1 MIQKQKLVV
10 IIIFTSLALVGWL
23 SATFGLLDP
32 STAYFLQLSSA
43 ILALCAI
50 GFGAVKALLRH
61 VFGMDVLATVAI
73 LASIVSGE
81 YLPAVVVA
89 IMLLGGEM
97 LEDYAQRRASSAIR
111 KLIEAQP
118 QTATVLRN
126 GQEVQIKPEEVKLGE
141 TVIVKPGAK
150 IPIDGVIQK
159 GSALINQASV
169 TGESV
174 PSEKAEGELV
184 FSGTLIMQGAIY
196 VTATAVGERSTYGR
210 IIAMVKEAEAKRAP
224 IERTTDRYAKY
235 FTPGILALGLA
246 VFAVTQD
253 TLRMAAIFIIA
264 CPCALTLATPT
275 AVVASIG
282 NAAKKGIIIR
292 NGETLEKLSKVD
304 MLIVDKTGTITRGEL
319 EVVGIKSFGKH
330 TTEEIL
336 QFAARVEKCSE
347 HPFAKAILKK
357 ALQQQLVVGDSE
369 CFEHYPGLGVR
380 IENGVSSIIVGNERL
395 LKQYSILLTREQREY
410 FGEQANLTVV
420 LVAKGKTVVGAI
432 RLADRPRENI
442 KDILA
447 KTKEN
452 GVKEIMMLTGDND
465 NVARAVAKASGIDES
480 FSNMM
485 PADKVDQ
492 IQKLRNQ
499 GHTVAMIGDGVN
511 DAPALT
517 AANVGIAMGVSGT
530 EVAIETAGIVLAQDN
545 LQRLPQLLQ
554 IGKKTMSIIKQNI
567 AFALAINVIGIVLS
581 TQGLITPLIG
591 SAIHES
597 NALIV
602 MMNSLR
608 LLRVK

>member
-1 MIQKQKLVV
+1 MIQKKKLVV
-10 IIIFTSLALVGWL
+10 IIIFISLALVGWL

-32 STAYFLQLSSA
+32 STAYFLKLSSA

-97 LEDYAQRRASSAIR
+97 LEDYAQQRASSAIR
-111 KLIEAQP
+111 RLIEAQP

-159 GSALINQASV
+159 GFALINQASV
-169 TGESV
+169 TVESV

-282 NAAKKGIIIR
+282 NAAKKGILIR
-292 NGETLEKLSKVD
+292 GGAALEATGNVNAVVL
-304 MLIVDKTGTITRGEL
+304 DKTGTLTLGIPKVMDVMSFGGKTES
-319 EVVGIKSFGKH
+319 EVVGI
-330 TTEEIL
+330 
-336 QFAARVEKCSE
+336 A
-347 HPFAKAILKK
+347 
-357 ALQQQLVVGDSE
+357 
-369 CFEHYPGLGVR
+369 
-380 IENGVSSIIVGNERL
+380 
-395 LKQYSILLTREQREY
+395 
-410 FGEQANLTVV
+410 
-420 LVAKGKTVVGAI
+420 
-432 RLADRPRENI
+432 
-442 KDILA
+442 
-447 KTKEN
+447 
-452 GVKEIMMLTGDND
+452 
-465 NVARAVAKASGIDES
+465 AVAEK
-480 FSNMM
+480 FS
-485 PADKVDQ
+485 
-492 IQKLRNQ
+492 
-499 GHTVAMIGDGVN
+499 
-511 DAPALT
+511 
-517 AANVGIAMGVSGT
+517 
-530 EVAIETAGIVLAQDN
+530 
-545 LQRLPQLLQ
+545 
-554 IGKKTMSIIKQNI
+554 
-567 AFALAINVIGIVLS
+567 
-581 TQGLITPLIG
+581 
-591 SAIHES
+591 
-597 NALIV
+597 
-602 MMNSLR
+602 
-608 LLRVK
+608 

>member
-159 GSALINQASV
+159 GFALINQASV

-330 TTEEIL
+330 TTDEIL

-395 LKQYSILLTREQREY
+395 LKQYYILLTREQREY

-442 KDILA
+442 NDILA

-608 LLRVK
+608 LLWVK

>member
-10 IIIFTSLALVGWL
+10 ITIFTSLALVGWL

-50 GFGAVKALLRH
+50 GFGAVKALLRR

-97 LEDYAQRRASSAIR
+97 LEDYAQQRASSAIR
-111 KLIEAQP
+111 RLIEAQP
-118 QTATVLRN
+118 QTATVLRS
-126 GQEVQIKPEEVKLGE
+126 GQEVQIKPEEVNLGE
-141 TVIVKPGAK
+141 IVIVKPGAK
-150 IPIDGVIQK
+150 IPVDGIIQK
-159 GSALINQASV
+159 GSALINQASIS
-169 TGESV
+169 GESV
-174 PSEKAEGELV
+174 PVDKAEGALV
-184 FSGTLIMQGAIY
+184 FSGTIIMQGAIY
-196 VTATAVGERSTYGR
+196 VTATAVGERSTYGQ
-210 IIAMVKEAEAKRAP
+210 IIAMVKEAEEKKAP
-224 IERTTDRYAKY
+224 IERTADRYAKY
-235 FTPGILALGLA
+235 FTPAILVLGLV
-246 VFAVTQD
+246 VFALTQS

-264 CPCALTLATPT
+264 CPCALSLATPT

-282 NAAKKGIIIR
+282 NSAKKGILIR
-292 NGETLEKLSKVD
+292 NGEALEKLSKVD

-319 EVVGIKSFGKH
+319 EVVDIKRFGKY
-330 TTEEIL
+330 TTDNIL
-336 QFAARVEKCSE
+336 QFAATAEKCSE

-395 LKQYSILLTREQREY
+395 MKQYSIPLTREQRKY
-410 FGEQANLTVV
+410 LGEQASLTVV

-432 RLADRPRENI
+432 SLADCPRENI
-442 KDILA
+442 REILA

-452 GVKEIMMLTGDND
+452 GVKEITMLTGDNE
-465 NVARAVAKASGIDES
+465 NVARAVAEASGIDELI
-480 FSNMM
+480 SNMM

-517 AANVGIAMGVSGT
+517 AANVGIAMGLSGT
-530 EVAIETAGIVLAQDN
+530 EVAIETAEIVLAQDD
-545 LQRLPQLLQ
+545 LQRLPQLFR

-567 AFALAINVIGIVLS
+567 AFALTINVIGIVLS

-608 LLRVK
+608 LLRVQ

>member
-1 MIQKQKLVV
+1 MIQKKKLVV
-10 IIIFTSLALVGWL
+10 IIIFISLALVGWL

-159 GSALINQASV
+159 GFALINQASV

-395 LKQYSILLTREQREY
+395 LKQYSILLTREQCEY

-432 RLADRPRENI
+432 RLADRPIENI

-517 AANVGIAMGVSGT
+517 AANVGIAMGLSGT
-530 EVAIETAGIVLAQDN
+530 EVAIETAEIVLAQDD
-545 LQRLPQLLQ
+545 LQRLPQLFR

-567 AFALAINVIGIVLS
+567 AFALTINVIGIVLS

-608 LLRVK
+608 LLRVQ

>member
-159 GSALINQASV
+159 GFALINQASV